1 MSSKA
6 KPVKKT
12 PSKNPPKEP
21 VSRIDLKK
29 ALTLRIK
36 NQLTYDAI
44 GIQLGVAGPSVF
56 EALKPWEQ
64 LIKNPQ
70 AIEAY
75 RANKGDILTS
85 AEMALVSLIPN
96 KAKDKKSSLGNVA
109 YAIDK
114 LDHIVRL
121 EEGKSTQNI
130 LYADIDRHSRE
141 LRRELEGLG
150 VKVEDVIEGEITVS
164 SEDKGE

>member
-1 MSSKA
+1 MPSKA
-6 KPVKKT
+6 KSSVNIPAVT
-12 PSKNPPKEP
+12 AQS
-21 VSRIDLKK
+21 VDLRK

-36 NQLTYDAI
+36 NKLSYEKI
-44 GIQLGVAGPSVF
+44 GMQLGIPRGTVYD
-56 EALKPWEQ
+56 ALKPWEK
-64 LIKNPQ
+64 LIGSPERL
-70 AIEAY
+70 EAY
-75 RANKGDILTS
+75 RANKGDILTGL
-85 AEMALVSLIPN
+85 EMQLASLIPN
-96 KAKDKKSSLGNVA
+96 KAKSGKATLGNVA

-114 LDHIVRL
+114 LNNIVRL

-130 LYADIDRHSRE
+130 LYADIDRHSQE